1 MFGCCCVTSCFTF
14 SPHQVSSQLCL
25 SSVSP
30 SWLVPT
36 SHARGAHLHLS
47 GFNNLMYIRHSFTDF
62 LCLGSLD
69 IFPRCVDCFSSHSL
83 FGQESLY
90 NMTYHHSGMIGC
102 SVQCCAERQFPK
114 NVCSLSFVSLSLSQD
129 NIITILQLNFQAIE
143 FILDFVLYSLISTT
157 FSIIIILSW
166 QGEKILSILLTLDY
180 IERWFEQ
187 FGCGCEV
194 CFDVLDIVTLAINC
208 WIIIM
213 LYCTHL
219 APIHLQPRLSGSQG
233 LEMDQQ
239 GADDKS
245 KGWWSSMTDPGLTEQ
260 IVEGVITIVVMPRI
274 DNLLHLST
282 SFTYYWW
289 ATNQEITNAE
299 TITIGNCKHQEWTWR
314 LCWDNILERKTF

>member
-1 MFGCCCVTSCFTF
+1 
-14 SPHQVSSQLCL
+14 
-25 SSVSP
+25 
-30 SWLVPT
+30 
-36 SHARGAHLHLS
+36 
-47 GFNNLMYIRHSFTDF
+47 
-62 LCLGSLD
+62 
-69 IFPRCVDCFSSHSL
+69 
-83 FGQESLY
+83 
-90 NMTYHHSGMIGC
+90 MTYHHSGMIGC

-194 CFDVLDIVTLAINC
+194 CSDVLDIVTLAINC

-239 GADDKS
+239 GVDDES

-260 IVEGVITIVVMPRI
+260 IVEGVIVKRRSSQVKVKSRKKSRRKREDLTSLTVLS
-274 DNLLHLST
+274 LLHTTPLHHLHIIG
-282 SFTYYWW
+282 
-289 ATNQEITNAE
+289 AANQEITNSE
-299 TITIGNCKHQEWTWR
+299 TISIGNCKHLEWTWR